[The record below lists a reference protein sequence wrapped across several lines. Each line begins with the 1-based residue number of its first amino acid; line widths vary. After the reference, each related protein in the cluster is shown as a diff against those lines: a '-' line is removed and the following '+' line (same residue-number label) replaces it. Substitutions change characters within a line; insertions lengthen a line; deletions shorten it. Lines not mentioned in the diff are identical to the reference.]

1 MRGFMMD
8 DLPGSLDGMQGVGID
23 RLVLETS
30 RLPLGGVERP
40 GRKERF
46 ARLIHRPV
54 RVLGV
59 PSARAAYGGNLN
71 VA

>member
-1 MRGFMMD
+1 LGAGGGFVLVKPLVGPVGRKNRG
-8 DLPGSLDGMQGVGID
+8 
-23 RLVLETS
+23 RLA
-30 RLPLGGVERP
+30 PLGGVERP

-46 ARLIHRPV
+46 AQLIHRPV

>member
-1 MRGFMMD
+1 VPVSVAEG
-8 DLPGSLDGMQGVGID
+8 
-23 RLVLETS
+23 E
-30 RLPLGGVERP
+30 
-40 GRKERF
+40 KERF